1 MVDTHVSIAIIL
13 SLFFMD
19 YTIKE
24 SYKKENDYYNNNK
37 KINL

>member
-1 MVDTHVSIAIIL
+1 MIVFLLYHQCFSWI
-13 SLFFMD
+13 
-19 YTIKE
+19 YTIKD

>member
-1 MVDTHVSIAIIL
+1 MLVLLLYYHCFLWI
-13 SLFFMD
+13 